1 MFKISRKTIVISAM
15 VVLLLVTGLLN
26 WKYVIANKEDGEQ
39 TSIPGQADGGEVETS
54 NFFTTYKSER
64 LANRED
70 EITYLE
76 SVINNTNTDQTTLNE
91 AQQMKM
97 EIVANMELESTL
109 EGLLVA
115 KGFEDAIVTFGT
127 TSVNIVVK
135 DTELTQA
142 KVAQILDVVTTETQY
157 TAGEVKVIQAN

>member
-1 MFKISRKTIVISAM
+1 MFKISRKAMVVAAM

-26 WKYVIANKEDGEQ
+26 WKYLAQNNENPSADKNEQ
-39 TSIPGQADGGEVETS
+39 EVETS

-64 LANRED
+64 LSNRE
-70 EITYLE
+70 EELTYLE
-76 SVINNTNTDQTTLNE
+76 SVITNANTDAQTINE

-97 EIVANMELESTL
+97 EIVSNMELESTL

-135 DTELTQA
+135 DAELTQA
-142 KVAQILDVVTTETQY
+142 KVAQILDIVTTETQY
-157 TAGEVKVIQAN
+157 TAGEVKVIQAE

>member
-26 WKYVIANKEDGEQ
+26 WKYVIANKEDGKQ
-39 TSIPGQADGGEVETS
+39 TSVPGQADGGEVETS

-97 EIVANMELESTL
+97 EIVANMELETTL

-115 KGFEDAIVTFGT
+115 KGFEDAIV

-157 TAGEVKVIQAN
+157 TAGEVKIIQAS

>member
-26 WKYVIANKEDGEQ
+26 WKYVISNKDNSDQ
-39 TSIPGQADGGEVETS
+39 TSVPGQADGEEVETS

-76 SVINNTNTDQTTLNE
+76 SVINNSNTDQTTLNE

-97 EIVANMELESTL
+97 EIVANMELESTI

>member
-26 WKYVIANKEDGEQ
+26 WKYVIANKEEGEQ
-39 TSIPGQADGGEVETS
+39 TSVPGQNQGGEVETS

-127 TSVNIVVK
+127 TSVNIVIK
-135 DTELTQA
+135 DAELTQA
-142 KVAQILDVVTTETQY
+142 KVAQILDVVTSETQY
-157 TAGEVKVIQAN
+157 KASEVKVIPAN

>member
-1 MFKISRKTIVISAM
+1 MFKISRKAIVISAM
-15 VVLLLVTGLLN
+15 VLLLLVTGLLN
-26 WKYVIANKEDGEQ
+26 WKYISNNNGTAQNGVQ
-39 TSIPGQADGGEVETS
+39 QQEVETG

-64 LANRED
+64 TANRE
-70 EITYLE
+70 EEMVYLD
-76 SVINNTNTDQTTLNE
+76 SVIANANTDTETINE

-115 KGFEDAIVTFGT
+115 KGFEDAIVTFGA
-127 TSVNIVVK
+127 TSVNVVIK
-135 DTELTQA
+135 DAELTSA

-157 TAGEVKVIQAN
+157 TASEVKVIQAE